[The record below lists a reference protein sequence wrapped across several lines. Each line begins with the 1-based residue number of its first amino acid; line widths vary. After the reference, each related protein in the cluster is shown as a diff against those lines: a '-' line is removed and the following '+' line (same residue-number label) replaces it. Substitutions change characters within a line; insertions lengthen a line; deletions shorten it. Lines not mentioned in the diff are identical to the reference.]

1 LEFFLLQALVELAC
15 NTMSSGRGLIGRRRG
30 GNTWLR
36 TGLIIFIIIFISL
49 QINFLSYRGSSDPN
63 SELNDS
69 NAAIL
74 SMVPAVLHKFLTPRP
89 RNMTNSSSL
98 NGTAGANTAYNKWTL
113 NISDIKRNIAQ
124 YNLQQTVYNE
134 DIFGP
139 LQNDSVVIVIQVPTY
154 IVSLFETAASS
165 WENHFDSVQLQSL
178 NSESNLMKPKT
189 GSVCSRKH

>member
-1 LEFFLLQALVELAC
+1 
-15 NTMSSGRGLIGRRRG
+15 
-30 GNTWLR
+30 
-36 TGLIIFIIIFISL
+36 
-49 QINFLSYRGSSDPN
+49 
-63 SELNDS
+63 
-69 NAAIL
+69 
-74 SMVPAVLHKFLTPRP
+74 
-89 RNMTNSSSL
+89 MTNSSSL